1 MRELFHDNIKE
12 LEEIIMEKVRELK
25 DVHGEPEQEIRIL
38 ETIFEVYNLMK
49 NS

>member
-1 MRELFHDNIKE
+1 MFHDNIKE
-12 LEEIIMEKVRELK
+12 LEETIMQKVRELK

-38 ETIFEVYNLMK
+38 KTIFEIYISMK